1 MVPINPID
9 PFRGIAGPR
18 CGIMLKGVKRNEIQR
33 GQAENEK
40 GSMGSLESSEYIAKS
55 HAKAELNDCNF

>member
-33 GQAENEK
+33 GQAENE
-40 GSMGSLESSEYIAKS
+40 MGSLESSEYIEKS